1 MPNFSAWNLEMT
13 PMKTKHPLALVLLAA
28 SAVAALS
35 ACAPLVVVG
44 AVGGTAMVATDRR
57 TTGTQ
62 VEDQGIELKAAS
74 RLREAMGDR
83 THINVQSFNR
93 ALLLTGE
100 VRNEADKVEA
110 ERIAAGVDNVS
121 RVHNELQVGFLSS
134 LTSRS
139 ADLVLAAK
147 IKATLIDAKTLQTNA
162 FDVVVERNEVYLM
175 GIVTE
180 REANHATELIRGI
193 PKVEKVVRL
202 FDIVSEEELARRVPR
217 KPSAEQSR

>member
-1 MPNFSAWNLEMT
+1 
-13 PMKTKHPLALVLLAA
+13 MKTQLAA
-28 SAVAALS
+28 ALFALAS
-35 ACAPLVVVG
+35 LTACAPLVVGG
-44 AVGGTAMVATDRR
+44 AVVGTAMVATDRR

-62 VEDQGIELKAAS
+62 VEDKGIELKASS

-83 THINVQSFNR
+83 TNINVQSFNR
-93 ALLLTGE
+93 VLLLSGE
-100 VRNEADKVEA
+100 VRNEADKAEA
-110 ERIAAGVDNVS
+110 ERIARGVDNVQ

-139 ADLVLAAK
+139 NDLVLAGK
-147 IKATLIDAKTLQTNA
+147 IKATLIDAKALQSNA
-162 FDVVVERNEVYLM
+162 IVAVVERGEVYLM

-180 REANHATELIRGI
+180 REASLASELVRGI

-202 FDIVSEEELARRVPR
+202 FEVISEDELARRTPK